1 MPDITLVQKKAGRP
15 KLAKREAKGEIVP
28 VRFTPTDRRRI
39 AEAAQASEMSVS
51 EWTRKMLGEFSATE
65 ADWKK
70 VIALFGK
77 IKSGYEQAGDSRA
90 ARRCDD
96 VIAFVR
102 QIAVDS
108 RRQRFR
114 SKG

>member
-1 MPDITLVQKKAGRP
+1 MPDTASAQKKTGRP
-15 KLAKREAKGEIVP
+15 KLARKEAKGEIVP

-39 AEAAQASEMSVS
+39 AEAAQASDMSVS
-51 EWTRKMLGEFSATE
+51 EWTRQMLVEFSATG

-77 IKSGYEQAGDSRA
+77 IRSGYEQAGDSGA

-96 VIAFVR
+96 VIAFIR
-102 QIAVDS
+102 QIATDS

-114 SKG
+114 GKG

>member
-1 MPDITLVQKKAGRP
+1 MSETTPMPKRAGRP
-15 KLAKREAKGEIVP
+15 RLPKREAKGEIVP

-51 EWTRKMLGEFSATE
+51 EWTRKMLVEFSGTE

-77 IKSGYEQAGDSRA
+77 IRGGYEQAGDSGA